1 MLIHASNILNH
12 SSNELEILCFS
23 NMLEHV
29 TLLAYKAISKIQTR
43 LSQANIGPKCLSQ
56 QTLQSSWNL

>member
-1 MLIHASNILNH
+1 MLETSYQYVNSI
-12 SSNELEILCFS
+12 NELEILCFS

-29 TLLAYKAISKIQTR
+29 TLLACKAIKKIQTR
-43 LSQANIGPKCLSQ
+43 LSHVNIGPKCLSQ